1 MWDYSRQNCRAI
13 SRLGGRGCSHP
24 AKTSRIEAMKS
35 VLPSPR
41 GYFAIGIEGISK
53 PINLGNLLRSAHASG
68 RASSSPSAP
77 TPAPWRCGRTPQRP
91 RAICRFTIGQALPS
105 SPCPEAAAW
114 LASRFSTRPPTLRA
128 FRGPYRLPRCL
139 DPNGERSRP
148 SLPPGASISCA
159 FHRHFPS
166 MLRPPEPLSC
176 MTACALSGASAR
188 APWGPEP
195 RPSPRA
201 SRAGRSKARAPGL
214 AAPSRQR
221 KIEAVCFGPAQ
232 ESGTGRCAGPFELL
246 ASSGR

>member
-1 MWDYSRQNCRAI
+1 MLRGELRLHHRRRPPRLGDAVGHLKGREPFAALPLAKPCRARPAQRLQPGWRRD
-13 SRLGGRGCSHP
+13 SRRG
-24 AKTSRIEAMKS
+24 
-35 VLPSPR
+35 
-41 GYFAIGIEGISK
+41 
-53 PINLGNLLRSAHASG
+53 
-68 RASSSPSAP
+68 
-77 TPAPWRCGRTPQRP
+77 
-91 RAICRFTIGQALPS
+91 
-105 SPCPEAAAW
+105 
-114 LASRFSTRPPTLRA
+114 PPTLRA